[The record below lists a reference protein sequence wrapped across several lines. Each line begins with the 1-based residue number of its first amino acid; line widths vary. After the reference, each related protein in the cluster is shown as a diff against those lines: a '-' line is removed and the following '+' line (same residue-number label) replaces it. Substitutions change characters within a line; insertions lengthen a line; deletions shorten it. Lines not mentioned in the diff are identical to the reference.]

1 MLIHEYQAKKF
12 LKELGLLVPDGQ
24 VAETPEEAQN
34 IAQELGFPVVL
45 KAQILAGGRGKA
57 GGIKSARSVE
67 EVSSQAASLLN
78 TRLITPQ
85 TGPQGK
91 LVKKILVEKLQQ
103 IKREFYLGLSVDR
116 KHERLVALVS
126 KQGGVEIEELASSR
140 PELIKQE
147 IFFPDA
153 GLYSFQRRNLT
164 YFLDLPAEVIKTFLD
179 YIERLERFFL
189 RHDLKLLEI
198 NPLFL
203 TEADQLVA
211 GDIKMDF
218 DDSGLVRH
226 PELAPLEDLS
236 ELSPE
241 EIRARKFKLNYLKM
255 SGHIGCL
262 VNGAGL
268 AMATMD
274 LIQYFG
280 GQPANFLDIGGG
292 VTEEA
297 VSQAFEILLTDRD
310 VTSALVNIFGGIV
323 RCDLVA
329 RGIVAA
335 ARRISLQK
343 PVVVRLEGTNVEEGQ
358 KILEQSGLP
367 FHFLP
372 DFEAAARKAV
382 ELSKVDLQE

>member
-1 MLIHEYQAKKF
+1 MLIHEFQAKKI

-24 VAETPEEAQN
+24 VAETIEEAKN

-57 GGIKSARSVE
+57 GGIKTAKSAE
-67 EVSSQAASLLN
+67 EVGLQAASLLN
-78 TRLITPQ
+78 ARLVTLQ

-91 LVKKILVEKLQQ
+91 LVKKILVEKYQE
-103 IKREFYLGLSVDR
+103 IKREFYFGLSVDR
-116 KHERLVALVS
+116 KNERLVALVS
-126 KQGGVEIEELASSR
+126 RQGGVEIEEQSR
-140 PELIKQE
+140 SQPELIKQE
-147 IFFPDA
+147 IFFPET
-153 GLYSFQRRNLT
+153 GLYSFQRRNLA
-164 YFLDLPAEVIKTFLD
+164 YFLDLPAEVIRIFMD
-179 YIERLERFFL
+179 YMEKLGSFFL
-189 RHDLKLLEI
+189 SHDLKLLEI

-203 TEADQLVA
+203 TETDQLVA

-218 DDSGLVRH
+218 DDSGLAKH
-226 PELAPLEDLS
+226 PELSPLEDLS
-236 ELSPE
+236 ELSLE

-255 SGHIGCL
+255 RGRIGCL

-274 LIQYFG
+274 IIQYFG

-297 VSQAFEILLTDRD
+297 VSQAFEILLSDRE

-329 RGIVAA
+329 RGMVAS

-343 PVVVRLEGTNVEEGQ
+343 PVVVRLEGTNVDEGK
-358 KILEQSGLP
+358 KILEESGLP
-367 FHFLP
+367 FYFLS

-382 ELSKVDLQE
+382 ELSQVKLKE